1 MQRQHLFSKNLID
14 SQRCACGSV
23 EDNHHFLLVCDQYTD
38 LRRELLTTVSEK
50 CNPTLDVLLY
60 GDLSLSLEENKA
72 IFLAV
77 HDFILKS
84 KRFQ

>member
-1 MQRQHLFSKNLID
+1 M
-14 SQRCACGSV
+14 
-23 EDNHHFLLVCDQYTD
+23 EDNHLFLLVCDQYTD
-38 LRRELLTTVSEK
+38 LRRELLTTVSKK

-60 GDLSLSLEENKA
+60 GDISLLLEENKA

>member
-1 MQRQHLFSKNLID
+1 M
-14 SQRCACGSV
+14 

-38 LRRELLTTVSEK
+38 LRRELLTTVSGK

-60 GDLSLSLEENKA
+60 GDLSVSLEENKA

>member
-1 MQRQHLFSKNLID
+1 M
-14 SQRCACGSV
+14 
-23 EDNHHFLLVCDQYTD
+23 EDNHHSLLVCDQYTD

-50 CNPTLDVLLY
+50 YNPTLDVLLY

-84 KRFQ
+84 KRFQQTNINL

>member
-1 MQRQHLFSKNLID
+1 MRMRFCGRQSP
-14 SQRCACGSV
+14 
-23 EDNHHFLLVCDQYTD
+23 FLVLAGITD
-38 LRRELLTTVSEK
+38 YRVGK
-50 CNPTLDVLLY
+50 CNPILDVLLY
-60 GDLSLSLEENKA
+60 GDLLSLEENKA

>member
-1 MQRQHLFSKNLID
+1 M
-14 SQRCACGSV
+14 

-50 CNPTLDVLLY
+50 CNPTLEVLLY
-60 GDLSLSLEENKA
+60 VDPSLSLEENKA
-72 IFLAV
+72 IVLAV